1 MELRKANLSDIIDC
15 VDLVEARRLR
25 YEEFEPQFWRRA
37 EDSRS
42 TTVEWLSKLF
52 NDVDVLSLVAT
63 EESVVVGFL
72 IARDAPVPPVYN
84 PGGPTALVDDFC
96 VAEGRWMDVGSKLL
110 IRAKEELRS
119 SGCVQIVVV
128 GAHKD
133 TEKTSFLE
141 KAELSLASTWWT
153 SST

>member
-1 MELRKANLSDIIDC
+1 MKLRKANSSDVLNC
-15 VDLVEARRLR
+15 VDLVEVRRQR

-37 EDSRS
+37 VDSRN
-42 TTVEWLSKLF
+42 TTVEWFSNLF

-63 EESVVVGFL
+63 EESAVVGFL

-84 PGGPTALVDDFC
+84 PGGPTALIDDFC
-96 VAEGRWMDVGSKLL
+96 VAEGRWMDVGRNLL

-119 SGCVQIVVV
+119 RGWAQIVVV
-128 GAHKD
+128 GARKD
-133 TEKTSFLE
+133 IEKTSFLE
-141 KAELSLASTWWT
+141 SAELSLASTWWT

>member
-1 MELRKANLSDIIDC
+1 MELRKTNSSDVVDC

-25 YEEFEPQFWRRA
+25 YEEYEPQFWRRA
-37 EDSRS
+37 DDSRS
-42 TTVEWLSKLF
+42 TSVEWFSNLF
-52 NDVDVLSLVAT
+52 SDVDVLSLVAT
-63 EESVVVGFL
+63 EESAVVGFL
-72 IARDAPVPPVYN
+72 IARDAPAPPVYN

-96 VAEGRWMDVGSKLL
+96 VAEGRWMDVGKNLL
-110 IRAKEELRS
+110 IRAKEELHS
-119 SGCVQIVVV
+119 SGCTQIVVV

-141 KAELSLASTWWT
+141 TTTLSLASTWWT